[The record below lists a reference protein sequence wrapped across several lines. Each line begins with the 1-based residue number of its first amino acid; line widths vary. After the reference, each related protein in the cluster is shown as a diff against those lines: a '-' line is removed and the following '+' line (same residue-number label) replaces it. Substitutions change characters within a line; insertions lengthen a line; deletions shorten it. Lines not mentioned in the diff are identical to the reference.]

1 MSNVLA
7 LSLRARNAML
17 TALMND
23 IDSAATA
30 GKINI
35 YSGTRPATGGGALS
49 GNTLLATLVFSDPC
63 GTVANGTLTFSAIT
77 QDSGADATGTAT
89 WGRIVDGD
97 NNFVADVDAGTSST
111 TPAPVLVFNTTSLVL
126 NVPVAMTS
134 MTISMA
140 A

>member
-30 GKINI
+30 GKVNI
-35 YSGTRPATGGGALS
+35 YSGTRPAVGGDAI
-49 GNTLLATLVFSDPC
+49 TTQVLLATLVFSKPC
-63 GTVANGTLTFSAIT
+63 GTVANGTLTFSAIN
-77 QDSGADATGTAT
+77 QDAGADATGTAA
-89 WGRIVDGD
+89 WGRILDGS
-97 NNFVADVDAGTSST
+97 NNFVADVDAGISTT
-111 TPAPVLVFNTTSLVL
+111 TPAPVLVFNTLSLVL

-134 MTISMA
+134 FSVSMSA
-140 A
+140 